1 MNYRIER
8 LAIIGVGLI
17 GGSLARALRAQGSV
31 GEIVGYGRTL
41 ENLSEA
47 VRLGVIDGAENS
59 ASAAVRGSD
68 MVVVA
73 VPIGS
78 MGQVLEE
85 IRDALSPTA
94 VVTDVG
100 SVKAPVVTDA
110 RAALGTRFR
119 DFVPGHPIAG
129 TERSGVTASF
139 AELFARRR
147 VILTPNPDTDLAA
160 VAQVRAMWT
169 AAGADVKTMTAAE
182 HDHVL
187 AASSHLPHALAYAL
201 VDMFVR
207 LDEHRAIFDCAGG
220 GFRDFTRIAA
230 SDPTMWRDIFLAN
243 RVELLALL
251 GQYQDDLR
259 GLAEAIERGDSQW
272 LWDTCARAKRARE
285 QLGAVDE
292 SGGD

>member
-272 LWDTCARAKRARE
+272 LWDTCARAQRARE